1 MQKNNFFSGAI
12 LLVLG
17 IFVGFLIWG
26 FDGGSKGSDMVVD
39 NLSGSKLVSGMNE
52 SVRGMMSGLDGLSGD
67 EFDKAFLGEMI
78 THHQGAV
85 SMANKALITSHRP
98 EILMLSS
105 DIIAGQTS
113 EIEKMKGW
121 LQQWFKS
128 KDSNDVMI
136 KIN

>member
-12 LLVLG
+12 LLFLG

-26 FDGGSKGSDMVVD
+26 FNGGGSGSDMATN
-39 NLSGSKLVSGMNE
+39 NLSGDRLVSGME
-52 SVRGMMSGLDGLSGD
+52 DSMRDMMSGLEGLSGD
-67 EFDKAFLGEMI
+67 EFDEAFLREMI

-85 SMANKALITSHRP
+85 SMANKALITSHKS

-113 EIEKMKGW
+113 EIEKMNGW
-121 LQQWFKS
+121 LQKWFES